1 MRNLAKGIGVLQM
14 NKKQAL
20 DCFLR
25 NVWPYQL
32 YSDAVAKREAWNNYT
47 DYLCKAGEIT
57 LRQYESWT
65 NPF

>member
-1 MRNLAKGIGVLQM
+1 M